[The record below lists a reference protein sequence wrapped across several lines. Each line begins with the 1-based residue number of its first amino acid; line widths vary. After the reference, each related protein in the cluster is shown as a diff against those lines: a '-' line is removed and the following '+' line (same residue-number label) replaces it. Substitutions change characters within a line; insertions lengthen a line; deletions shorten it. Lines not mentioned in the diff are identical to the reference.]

1 MAPRTGNGVQTSDH
15 RPGIGGRGA
24 AYPPASNDRAARARE
39 DRRLL
44 ERYHHHGDRAAREAL
59 VDRFLPLARQLA
71 RRYQRGGEPLDD
83 LIQVASLG
91 LLKAIDRFEPSRHT
105 AFSSFAVPTILG
117 ELKRHFRDRGWS
129 VRVPRDLQELSV
141 RVDRVAEDMSRDLGR
156 APTPAEIAANIGVST
171 EQVMEAREAAGAYR
185 AISLDR
191 PRDDDDEGDGM
202 TETMGVEDPGFGLA
216 EDAATVERLMA
227 VLGDREREVLRLRFA
242 EDLTQSEIGLRVGV
256 SQMHVS
262 RLIRQAVARLREAAE
277 EAEDTA
283 A

>member
-1 MAPRTGNGVQTSDH
+1 MAPRTGNGVETSEH
-15 RPGIGGRGA
+15 RAGNGGTRA
-24 AYPPASNDRAARARE
+24 AYPPASHDRAARARE

-156 APTPAEIAANIGVST
+156 APTPAEIATHIGVST
-171 EQVMEAREAAGAYR
+171 EQVLEAREAAGAYR

-191 PRDDDDEGDGM
+191 PRDDDEDGDGM

-227 VLGDREREVLRLRFA
+227 VLGEREREVLRLRFA

-262 RLIRQAVARLREAAE
+262 RLIRQAVAQLREAAE
-277 EAEDTA
+277 EAQDTA